1 MALGGQMDHMV
12 RSEGLERLR
21 HRAPV
26 ADVDPGE
33 AIVRRIVDRGKRL
46 QIAGVGERV
55 EIEHG
60 GALPD
65 QAPANRGAD
74 ESRAAGHEHFAL
86 HEDPR

>member
-1 MALGGQMDHMV
+1 MAFGREMDHV
-12 RSEGLERLR
+12 VGSEGLERLR

-33 AIVRRIVDRGKRL
+33 AIVRRIVDRSQRL

-60 GALPD
+60 GALAD
-65 QAPANRGAD
+65 QAPADRRAD